1 MRFPLASFIALSL
14 VSFAAVAA
22 DPPSVIVIRAGKLI
36 DVAQGRVLENQTIV
50 VRGDRI
56 ETVGASAAPEGAKV
70 IDLSSYTVLPGLI
83 DRLGAVRFVVGD
95 LTPIVAGATAVL
107 VTAVVYLAASW
118 RLGVPESRQIVGL
131 LVRRRA
137 TGGSDQS

>member
-1 MRFPLASFIALSL
+1 MHDAGFWRRARKVCTLLRPQTDGLRSMRFPLASLAALSL

-22 DPPSVIVIRAGKLI
+22 DPPPVTVIRAGKLI

-70 IDLSSYTVLPGLI
+70 IDLSGYTVLPGLI
-83 DRLGAVRFVVGD
+83 DTHTHVTGD
-95 LTPIVAGATAVL
+95 PTLPPYHGYGIS
-107 VTAVVYLAASW
+107 Y
-118 RLGVPESRQIVGL
+118 
-131 LVRRRA
+131 
-137 TGGSDQS
+137 